1 MMTFEAFFLKKKI
14 DLVALKATKP
24 DLYAE
29 FINHYAQMGE
39 KSFDHTKKYWFN
51 QLRISHPLSEEDEV
65 RLKTELFPAKEVE
78 ITSAEKPVETTS
90 PTTTTSGFK
99 PRFKANA
106 TIQKTEIAAEKEEQ
120 IEADPTTGTIKPA
133 SGFKP
138 RFKAAN
144 MPAKP
149 KED

>member
-14 DLVALKATKP
+14 DLVALKATKS

-29 FINHYAQMGE
+29 FRNHYAQMGE

-51 QLRISHPLSEEDEV
+51 QLRLSCPLSEEEEI
-65 RLKTELFPAKEVE
+65 RLKAELFPAKEIEKAV
-78 ITSAEKPVETTS
+78 AEKPVETAS
-90 PTTTTSGFK
+90 TTTVTSGFK
-99 PRFKANA
+99 PRFKANSV
-106 TIQKTEIAAEKEEQ
+106 TQKAITETEDIN
-120 IEADPTTGTIKPA
+120 PTTSTETIKPS

-138 RFKAAN
+138 RFKAGI
-144 MPAKP
+144 MPSKP

>member
-14 DLVALKATKP
+14 DLVALKATKS

-29 FINHYAQMGE
+29 FRNHYAQMGE

-51 QLRISHPLSEEDEV
+51 QLRLSCPLSEEEEI
-65 RLKTELFPAKEVE
+65 RLKAELFPAKEIEKAV
-78 ITSAEKPVETTS
+78 AEKPVETAS
-90 PTTTTSGFK
+90 TTTVTSGFK
-99 PRFKANA
+99 PRFKAN
-106 TIQKTEIAAEKEEQ
+106 TVVQKTIVEAEKVEEINPNPL
-120 IEADPTTGTIKPA
+120 IETIKPT

-138 RFKAAN
+138 RFKAGN
-144 MPAKP
+144 MPSKP

>member
-14 DLVALKATKP
+14 DLVALKATES

-29 FINHYAQMGE
+29 FRNHYAQMGE

-51 QLRISHPLSEEDEV
+51 QLRLSHPLSEEDEI
-65 RLKTELFPAKEVE
+65 RLKADLFPAKEVQKTTE
-78 ITSAEKPVETTS
+78 EPVETPNVTAAK
-90 PTTTTSGFK
+90 SGFK
-99 PRFKANA
+99 PRFKANSV
-106 TIQKTEIAAEKEEQ
+106 TQKAITETEDIN
-120 IEADPTTGTIKPA
+120 PTTSTETIKPS

-138 RFKAAN
+138 RFKAGN
-144 MPAKP
+144 MPSKP

>member
-29 FINHYAQMGE
+29 FKKHYALMGD
-39 KSFDHTKKYWFN
+39 KSFDHSKKYWFN
-51 QLRISHPLSEEDEV
+51 QLRLSHHLSEEDEI
-65 RLKTELFPAKEVE
+65 RLKTEISPTKEV
-78 ITSAEKPVETTS
+78 KPAIEENPVAATN
-90 PTTTTSGFK
+90 PTTINSGFK
-99 PRFKANA
+99 PRFRA
-106 TIQKTEIAAEKEEQ
+106 
-120 IEADPTTGTIKPA
+120 G
-133 SGFKP
+133 
-138 RFKAAN
+138 N

>member
-14 DLVALKATKP
+14 DLVALRAAKS

-29 FINHYAQMGE
+29 FESHYAKMGE

-51 QLRISHPLSEEDEV
+51 QLRKSHPLSEQDEIK
-65 RLKTELFPAKEVE
+65 LKAELFPAKENQKTPSE
-78 ITSAEKPVETTS
+78 PSIETPNITTA
-90 PTTTTSGFK
+90 TSGFK
-99 PRFKANA
+99 PRFKANPV
-106 TIQKTEIAAEKEEQ
+106 IQKTITEKEE
-120 IEADPTTGTIKPA
+120 INPTTTTETIKPT

-138 RFKAAN
+138 RFKAGN
-144 MPAKP
+144 IPSKP